1 MNHYPVKV
9 SVLMLT
15 YNQEQYIDEAIR
27 SVMLQKRNF
36 SLELVIGNDASTDR
50 TADICQMWK
59 ERFPQEIVLLNHSKN
74 LGLQQNFIQ
83 SYAKCQGEYIAICE
97 GDDFWCNKRKLQRQV
112 DFLDSHNEYATCFH
126 RVINYYEHNSTKSL
140 SNGKQKQ
147 TTDILDLAQSNYISN
162 VSVLFRRGLF
172 GELPEWFYRVSTYDY
187 AIHLLN
193 AQFGKIFYMHTPMA
207 VYRQHQKAIWSK
219 AGMDK
224 KLDIA
229 LTIRELL
236 INHFTNQRED
246 VCKLLRK
253 AHSNI
258 CLNLIRHYQ
267 QTNQDQQVEKSK
279 LRLLEY
285 RPEWTLNDIEYHLS
299 LKTQSPSTMKKVLS
313 WGREKLS
320 LLIPLPRIRGND

>member
-1 MNHYPVKV
+1 
-9 SVLMLT
+9 
-15 YNQEQYIDEAIR
+15 
-27 SVMLQKRNF
+27 
-36 SLELVIGNDASTDR
+36 
-50 TADICQMWK
+50 
-59 ERFPQEIVLLNHSKN
+59 
-74 LGLQQNFIQ
+74 
-83 SYAKCQGEYIAICE
+83 
-97 GDDFWCNKRKLQRQV
+97 
-112 DFLDSHNEYATCFH
+112 
-126 RVINYYEHNSTKSL
+126 
-140 SNGKQKQ
+140 
-147 TTDILDLAQSNYISN
+147 
-162 VSVLFRRGLF
+162 
-172 GELPEWFYRVSTYDY
+172 
-187 AIHLLN
+187 
-193 AQFGKIFYMHTPMA
+193 MHTPMA